1 MVWAKFVTVMRWC
14 VQLQDEVNQEE
25 SEQDEVDGMKNGA
38 DSTGKVWNAYYLK
51 QRLVIGNKEDM
62 LWRVFSHGGVITRRH
77 RKKNVRAVN
86 TSGYRETA
94 CQPVMWSGLVV

>member
-1 MVWAKFVTVMRWC
+1 

-62 LWRVFSHGGVITRRH
+62 L
-77 RKKNVRAVN
+77 
-86 TSGYRETA
+86 
-94 CQPVMWSGLVV
+94 